1 MQIESIA
8 TSDAAA
14 QSIRSGPEG
23 LRVKQDQGLNKNKQ
37 ADQEMLTESD
47 PQDHK
52 DPKVSPSEV
61 LDKIRQISE
70 DGLYSVR
77 FEKSDKLDEFIVK
90 IVNPETDE
98 VIRQIPPED
107 ILGAKAK
114 MMEFTGNIVRSE
126 G

>member
-8 TSDAAA
+8 TSDAVA

-23 LRVKQDQGLNKNKQ
+23 LRVKQDQDSNKDKQ

-47 PQDHK
+47 PQDSK
-52 DPKVSPSEV
+52 ISPSEI

-114 MMEFTGNIVRSE
+114 MMELTGNIVKSE

>member
-14 QSIRSGPEG
+14 QSIRSGPER

-37 ADQEMLTESD
+37 TDQEMLTESD
-47 PQDHK
+47 PQDSK
-52 DPKVSPSEV
+52 ISPSEI

-98 VIRQIPPED
+98 IIRQIPPEE

-126 G
+126 W

>member
-14 QSIRSGPEG
+14 QSIRSGPER
-23 LRVKQDQGLNKNKQ
+23 LRLKQDPGINKNKQ
-37 ADQEMLTESD
+37 TDQEMLTESD
-47 PQDHK
+47 PQDSK
-52 DPKVSPSEV
+52 ISPSEI

-98 VIRQIPPED
+98 IIRQIPPEE

-126 G
+126 W

>member
-14 QSIRSGPEG
+14 QSIRSGPER
-23 LRVKQDQGLNKNKQ
+23 LRLKQDPGINKNKQ
-37 ADQEMLTESD
+37 TDQEMLTESD
-47 PQDHK
+47 PQDSK
-52 DPKVSPSEV
+52 ISPSEI
-61 LDKIRQISE
+61 LDKIRKISE